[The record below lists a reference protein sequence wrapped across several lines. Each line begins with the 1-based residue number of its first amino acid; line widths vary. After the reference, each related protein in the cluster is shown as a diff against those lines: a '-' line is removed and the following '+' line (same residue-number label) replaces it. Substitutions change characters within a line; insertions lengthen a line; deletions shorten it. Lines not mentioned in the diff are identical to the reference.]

1 MRFDGPSGAPWV
13 TRGLLPCPA
22 LAPGKLRDP
31 IAVHMRVKISTF
43 PRPRW
48 DPAPTEKIVSPTS
61 MATSSDQRLFS
72 WLVGKSRVAQFP
84 TPSISTVLLVSFHR
98 QLQFH

>member
-31 IAVHMRVKISTF
+31 IAVHMRVKTPPSLGPVGTLHP
-43 PRPRW
+43 PR
-48 DPAPTEKIVSPTS
+48 KLSPLLLWPPLVTS
-61 MATSSDQRLFS
+61 ASSPG
-72 WLVGKSRVAQFP
+72 W
-84 TPSISTVLLVSFHR
+84 
-98 QLQFH
+98 